1 MADRVPEGFAPA
13 DAASFAFAGTAREEA
28 FDLSLAD
35 ARFLPDVLEA
45 AVRRAAAAWAE
56 AVDGEDA
63 ALQRVALAEAI
74 DALLYGADAQHRTR
88 LVVRG
93 PRIERVVIERVDA
106 QAQPARMTVAIDVR
120 GRRYREDRDTAAVLD
135 GSRERE
141 AAFQERWE
149 LALDR
154 PDDAPWR
161 VVGVGHG

>member
-1 MADRVPEGFAPA
+1 VPEGFSAA

-28 FDLSLAD
+28 LDLSLAD

-63 ALQRVALAEAI
+63 ALEHVASREAV
-74 DALLYGADAQHRTR
+74 DALLYGGDTMRRTR

-93 PRIERVVIERVDA
+93 PRIEHVVIERVDA
-106 QAQPARMTVAIDVR
+106 HAQPARMAVTVAVR
-120 GRRYREDRDTAAVLD
+120 GRRYRENRDTAAVVD

-141 AAFQERWE
+141 TTFDEHWE
-149 LALDR
+149 LALDG

-161 VVGVGHG
+161 VVGVAAR

>member
-1 MADRVPEGFAPA
+1 MASP
-13 DAASFAFAGTAREEA
+13 
-28 FDLSLAD
+28 
-35 ARFLPDVLEA
+35 
-45 AVRRAAAAWAE
+45 
-56 AVDGEDA
+56 
-63 ALQRVALAEAI
+63 EAI
-74 DALLYGADAQHRTR
+74 DALLYGADAQRRTR

-120 GRRYREDRDTAAVLD
+120 GRRYREDRDTAAVLE

-149 LALDR
+149 LALDG